1 MRILPVLLLLLVSPL
16 AQAQVYKCVDA
27 NGAVTYTNDRNQGR
41 GCKQLAEDQ
50 AVSSVPAP
58 ARRSSSA
65 SQPTPSNFPRVSPDA
80 QRARDDTRREIL
92 EKELTTEESALAE
105 ASKSLAETEGRYQG
119 AERRLPVVQNR
130 LQPLREKVELHQR
143 NIDALKK
150 ELGNLK

>member
-58 ARRSSSA
+58 ARRSPSA

-92 EKELTTEESALAE
+92 EKELTTEEGALAE
-105 ASKSLAETEGRYQG
+105 ASKSLAEMEGRYQG